1 MAFIGLRLPAEV
13 GRHLAAV
20 EVPGERVDYG
30 HAHVTISYLG
40 NDTPTEEA
48 MKAAAVL
55 VRVAS
60 QFRPIRCETSKVTH
74 FPAGDSGKY
83 PIICPIKSP
92 ELHRFKTTLEEALKK
107 AGVDFNTKFPVYK
120 PHTTLAYSDEPIEDR
135 GMPLLEWISHEVILW
150 GGDERDA
157 GAVVEAPLNPSLA
170 ARVAARA
177 TAAYH
182 P

>member
-1 MAFIGLRLPAEV
+1 MAFIGLRLPAEI

-20 EVPGERVDYG
+20 DVPGERVDYG

-48 MKAAAVL
+48 MRAAAVL
-55 VRVAS
+55 VRVAA
-60 QFRPIRCETSKVTH
+60 QFRPIRCETSKVIN

-83 PIICPIKSP
+83 PVICPVKSP
-92 ELHRFKTTLEEALKK
+92 ELHRFKKALEEAFKEE
-107 AGVDFNTKFPVYK
+107 GVDFDTKFPVYK
-120 PHTTLAYSDEPIEDR
+120 PHTTLSYSDEPVKDKA
-135 GMPLLEWISHEVILW
+135 MPPLEWVSHEAILW

-157 GAVVEAPLNPSLA
+157 GVVVEAPLNPSIT

-177 TAAYH
+177 IASRF
-182 P
+182 